1 MPPRPII
8 FTDLDGTLLDR
19 QTYSAEA
26 CLDTIRKAQ
35 AANIPIIFCSSK
47 TPQEQIHIRRQL
59 GINDPFIVEN
69 GSALYL
75 PEGFFARPIPSAKRK
90 DGHTVLDLGLPGAI
104 IRMHLAGLQ
113 RRLGFPLKGMS
124 RLELDEVMALTGL
137 DAEAAKRCK
146 ARAYSETITAPLND
160 RQKDLLNKELDKLG
174 LHMACGGKFHTV
186 TSSSADKGMA
196 VWLLSEIF
204 RSEWGPITSIGFGD
218 SANDFPLLGRV
229 DCPVLVRKPDGG
241 REDMPIPHLRTTEGI
256 GPAGWAEAM
265 ETIFA
270 ELKEVQS
277 DSPQ

>member
-19 QTYSAEA
+19 NTYSAEA
-26 CLDTIRKAQ
+26 SRAAMAKARE
-35 AANIPIIFCSSK
+35 ARIPIIFCSSK
-47 TPQEQIHIRRQL
+47 TPQEQIHLRREL

-75 PEGFFARPIPSAKRK
+75 PEGFFARPIPSSKRK

-113 RRLGFPLKGMS
+113 RRLGIPLRGIS
-124 RLELDEVMALTGL
+124 RLDVNEVMSLTGL
-137 DAEAAKRCK
+137 DLEAAKRCK
-146 ARAYSETITAPLND
+146 ARAYSETITAPLNS
-160 RQKDLLNKELDKLG
+160 RQIEILDQELDKLG

-186 TSSSADKGMA
+186 TSSSADKGLA

-204 RSEWGPITSIGFGD
+204 RNEWGPITTIGLGD

-229 DCPVLVRKPDGG
+229 DYPVLVRKPDGD
-241 REDMPIPHLRTTEGI
+241 REPMPLPNLVVTEGI
-256 GPAGWAEAM
+256 GPEGWSEAVEM
-265 ETIFA
+265 ILSD
-270 ELKEVQS
+270 LKEIPS
-277 DSPQ
+277 